1 VADLCEGASARWGV
15 ALIGVD
21 HLADKPRLL
30 VVGAGGHGRSVAEA
44 VLMSGDFDLVGFLDD
59 GAFDRGGDVWGLPV
73 LGPANAFADY
83 AALASHAVV
92 AIGNNS
98 LRQKLCAHLL
108 AAGFALA
115 RVVHPRAIV
124 SPRAQLGEGVAVMAG
139 AIVGTE
145 AVLGQGVI
153 VNCGAVVDHHA
164 QVHDFGHLGVNACMA
179 DGSVLG
185 ALAWMQA
192 GVALGYGVTLP
203 SGVTLAP
210 GETVDSKNNKY
221 KND

>member
-1 VADLCEGASARWGV
+1 MT
-15 ALIGVD
+15 GVD
-21 HLADKPRLL
+21 VVVNKPRLL

-44 VLMSGDFDLVGFLDD
+44 VLMSGDFELVGFLDD
-59 GAFDRGGDVWGLPV
+59 GAFARGADVWGLPV
-73 LGPANAFADY
+73 LGPASLFAGY

-92 AIGNNS
+92 AIGNNA
-98 LRQKLCAHLL
+98 LRQKLCAQLQE
-108 AAGFALA
+108 AGFALA
-115 RVVHPRAIV
+115 CVVHPRAFV

-179 DGSVLG
+179 GGSVLG

-192 GVALGYGVTLP
+192 GSAIGYCVQ
-203 SGVTLAP
+203 LAAGTVLKP
-210 GETVDSKNNKY
+210 GEAL
-221 KND
+221 

>member
-1 VADLCEGASARWGV
+1 
-15 ALIGVD
+15 
-21 HLADKPRLL
+21 
-30 VVGAGGHGRSVAEA
+30 VAEA

-59 GAFDRGGDVWGLPV
+59 GAFANGGDVLGLPV
-73 LGPANAFADY
+73 LGPANAFVDY

-92 AIGNNS
+92 AIGNNA
-98 LRQKLCAHLL
+98 LRQQMCAQLQ

-164 QVHDFGHLGVNACMA
+164 TVEDFGHLGVNACMA
-179 DGSVLG
+179 GGAVLG
-185 ALAWMQA
+185 QGSWMQA
-192 GVALGYGVTLP
+192 GAALGYGVKLP

-210 GETVDSKNNKY
+210 GEAVDRKTNKY
-221 KND
+221 NND

>member
-1 VADLCEGASARWGV
+1 VADLCEGAAARWGIS
-15 ALIGVD
+15 LTGVD
-21 HLADKPRLL
+21 VVMTKPRLL

-44 VLMSGDFDLVGFLDD
+44 VLMLGDFDLVGFLDD
-59 GAFDRGGDVWGLPV
+59 GAFASGGDVWGLPV

-92 AIGNNS
+92 AIGNNA
-98 LRQKLCAHLL
+98 LRQKMCAQLQ

-115 RVVHPRAIV
+115 RVLHPRAIV
-124 SPRAQLGEGVAVMAG
+124 SPRALLGEGVAVMAG

-179 DGSVLG
+179 GGSILG

-192 GVALGYGVTLP
+192 GAALGYGVTIP

-210 GETVDSKNNKY
+210 GEAVDSKTNKY